1 MTNEQIMALIR
12 GAFDKES
19 FEKGLEEVRWLK
31 DAGFIYQPGLT
42 VPRAG
47 TCPMQDDWD
56 SRAVLSGMVA
66 ADRTTA
72 FLFGTYADVKRETE
86 TLHELVPNL
95 PERLLAPKDQQAL
108 QQKLDTKRGRALL
121 AERTMTLWDELLKR
135 AGKSEKSL
143 RFLGAYFYGDQ
154 IERFYLASVM
164 ILAAAETGDP
174 AVVITGA
181 DNTATGTR
189 ISWSAADGA
198 TTYGIYLRDGSRY
211 TLLAQTAELSYTH
224 APLENGRE
232 YIYSVR
238 AVNRNGE
245 VFAQSAD
252 YSNTFYAPPVI
263 SSLTAVDNG
272 VKIVWGATEGV
283 EAYRLY
289 RAAGSSG

>member
-1 MTNEQIMALIR
+1 MTNDQIMALVR
-12 GAFDKES
+12 EAFDKES

-47 TCPMQDDWD
+47 TCPIQDDWD

-66 ADRTTA
+66 ADRTAA

-86 TLHELVPNL
+86 TLREIVPELPA
-95 PERLLAPKDQQAL
+95 RLLAPKDQEAL

-164 ILAAAETGDP
+164 ILAAAETGELD
-174 AVVITGA
+174 AWQVNMSRGGEMRDAKHQKERDARLKELFRLV
-181 DNTATGTR
+181 
-189 ISWSAADGA
+189 SANG
-198 TTYGIYLRDGSRY
+198 YRP
-211 TLLAQTAELSYTH
+211 
-224 APLENGRE
+224 PLKNLQR
-232 YIYSVR
+232 V
-238 AVNRNGE
+238 
-245 VFAQSAD
+245 
-252 YSNTFYAPPVI
+252 
-263 SSLTAVDNG
+263 
-272 VKIVWGATEGV
+272 VKICQDERSRIA
-283 EAYRLY
+283 
-289 RAAGSSG
+289 AAGR

>member
-1 MTNEQIMALIR
+1 MAGAFLTHSLGRLFSRAVLALALALALVPGLADPASAARTMTNDQIMALIR

-47 TCPMQDDWD
+47 TCPIQDDWD

-66 ADRTTA
+66 ADRTAA

-86 TLHELVPNL
+86 TLRELVPEL
-95 PERLLAPKDQQAL
+95 PARLLAPKDQEAL

-164 ILAAAETGDP
+164 ILAAAETGELD
-174 AVVITGA
+174 AWQVNMSRGGEMRDVLMALSREGLVGDA
-181 DNTATGTR
+181 KHQKERDAR
-189 ISWSAADGA
+189 LKELFRLVSANG
-198 TTYGIYLRDGSRY
+198 YRP
-211 TLLAQTAELSYTH
+211 
-224 APLENGRE
+224 PLKNLQR
-232 YIYSVR
+232 V
-238 AVNRNGE
+238 
-245 VFAQSAD
+245 
-252 YSNTFYAPPVI
+252 
-263 SSLTAVDNG
+263 
-272 VKIVWGATEGV
+272 VKICQDERSRIA
-283 EAYRLY
+283 
-289 RAAGSSG
+289 AAGR

>member
-1 MTNEQIMALIR
+1 MARAFAFHGLGRLFSSAALACVLALALVLGRAAPASSARTMTNDQIVALIR

-56 SRAVLSGMVA
+56 ARAVLSGMVA

-86 TLHELVPNL
+86 TLYELVPNL

-121 AERTMTLWDELLKR
+121 AERTMALWDQLLKR
-135 AGKSEKSL
+135 AGKDEKSL

-164 ILAAAETGDP
+164 ILAAAETGDLD
-174 AVVITGA
+174 AWKVNMSRGGEMRDVLMALSREGLVGDA
-181 DNTATGTR
+181 KHQKERDAR
-189 ISWSAADGA
+189 IKELFRLVSANG
-198 TTYGIYLRDGSRY
+198 YRP
-211 TLLAQTAELSYTH
+211 
-224 APLENGRE
+224 PLKNLQR
-232 YIYSVR
+232 V
-238 AVNRNGE
+238 
-245 VFAQSAD
+245 
-252 YSNTFYAPPVI
+252 
-263 SSLTAVDNG
+263 
-272 VKIVWGATEGV
+272 VKICQDERSRIA
-283 EAYRLY
+283 
-289 RAAGSSG
+289 AAGR

>member
-1 MTNEQIMALIR
+1 MAGAFLTHSLGRLFACAVLACALALALVPGRADPAFAARTMTNDQIMALVR
-12 GAFDKES
+12 DAFDKES

-66 ADRTTA
+66 ADRTAA

-86 TLHELVPNL
+86 TLHQLVPEL
-95 PERLLAPKDQQAL
+95 PARLLAPRDQEAL

-164 ILAAAETGDP
+164 ILAAAETGDLD
-174 AVVITGA
+174 AWKVNMSRGDEMRDVLMALSREGLVGDA
-181 DNTATGTR
+181 KHQKERDAR
-189 ISWSAADGA
+189 IKELFRLVSANG
-198 TTYGIYLRDGSRY
+198 YRP
-211 TLLAQTAELSYTH
+211 
-224 APLENGRE
+224 PLKNLQR
-232 YIYSVR
+232 V
-238 AVNRNGE
+238 
-245 VFAQSAD
+245 
-252 YSNTFYAPPVI
+252 
-263 SSLTAVDNG
+263 
-272 VKIVWGATEGV
+272 VKICQDERNRIA
-283 EAYRLY
+283 
-289 RAAGSSG
+289 AAGR

>member
-1 MTNEQIMALIR
+1 MAGTCFARAASRLLACAVLACTLVLGLADPAASARSMTNDQIMALIR

-56 SRAVLSGMVA
+56 ARAVLSGMVA

-86 TLHELVPNL
+86 TLYELVPNL

-121 AERTMTLWDELLKR
+121 AERTMALWDQLLKR
-135 AGKSEKSL
+135 AGKDEKSL

-164 ILAAAETGDP
+164 ILAAAETGDLD
-174 AVVITGA
+174 AWKVNMSRGGEMRDVLMALSREGLVGDA
-181 DNTATGTR
+181 KHQKERDAR
-189 ISWSAADGA
+189 LKELFRLVSANG
-198 TTYGIYLRDGSRY
+198 YRP
-211 TLLAQTAELSYTH
+211 
-224 APLENGRE
+224 PLKNLQR
-232 YIYSVR
+232 V
-238 AVNRNGE
+238 
-245 VFAQSAD
+245 
-252 YSNTFYAPPVI
+252 
-263 SSLTAVDNG
+263 
-272 VKIVWGATEGV
+272 VKICQDERSRIA
-283 EAYRLY
+283 
-289 RAAGSSG
+289 AAGR

>member
-1 MTNEQIMALIR
+1 MARAFLTQSLGRLSACAVLACVLALALVLGCADPASSARTMTNDQIMALVR
-12 GAFDKES
+12 EAFDKES

-56 SRAVLSGMVA
+56 SRAVLCGMVA
-66 ADRTTA
+66 ADRTAA

-86 TLHELVPNL
+86 TLHQLVPEL
-95 PERLLAPKDQQAL
+95 PARLLAPRDQEAL

-164 ILAAAETGDP
+164 ILAAAETGELD
-174 AVVITGA
+174 AWQVNMSRGGEMRDVLMALSREGLVGDA
-181 DNTATGTR
+181 KHQKERDAR
-189 ISWSAADGA
+189 IKELFRLVSAN
-198 TTYGIYLRDGSRY
+198 
-211 TLLAQTAELSYTH
+211 SYRP
-224 APLENGRE
+224 PLKNLQR
-232 YIYSVR
+232 V
-238 AVNRNGE
+238 
-245 VFAQSAD
+245 
-252 YSNTFYAPPVI
+252 
-263 SSLTAVDNG
+263 
-272 VKIVWGATEGV
+272 VKICQDERNRIA
-283 EAYRLY
+283 
-289 RAAGSSG
+289 AAGR